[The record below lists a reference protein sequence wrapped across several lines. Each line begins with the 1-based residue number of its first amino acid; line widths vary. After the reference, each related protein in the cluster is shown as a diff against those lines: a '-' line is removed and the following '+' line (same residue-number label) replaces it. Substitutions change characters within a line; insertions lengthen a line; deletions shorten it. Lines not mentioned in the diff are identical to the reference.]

1 MTGHSITF
9 PPLCSQF
16 RKSNRS
22 VVLDRVNSDV
32 PLGLIRSDYIY
43 KSEVV
48 SLSDDVF
55 LPNKQVSIRAT
66 HKTTLF

>member
-1 MTGHSITF
+1 M
-9 PPLCSQF
+9 
-16 RKSNRS
+16 
-22 VVLDRVNSDV
+22 LDRVNSDV